1 MAQLVKNL
9 PGIQE
14 MQVQSL
20 GQEEP
25 LEEDIAATP
34 VFSSGEFH
42 AQGSLLGVS
51 KSQTR
56 LKQLSSSSTMCLALF
71 LKLGIK

>member
-1 MAQLVKNL
+1 
-9 PGIQE
+9 

-51 KSQTR
+51 KSRTR
-56 LKQLSSSSTMCLALF
+56 LKQLSMRAHTPYLSISTSFFL
-71 LKLGIK
+71 LKLEEANFLN